1 VSASLAKYEAVRG
14 IRKERVSGKR
24 GHQEREGIRKER
36 APGKRGHQEREGNRI
51 EKGGHQ
57 KTGKDI
63 ECKG

>member
-1 VSASLAKYEAVRG
+1 MSASRAKYEAVRG
-14 IRKERVSGKR
+14 IKEERASGKR
-24 GHQEREGIRKER
+24 GHQEREAI
-36 APGKRGHQEREGNRI
+36 RI